1 MLSGKSFRA
10 EPGDALLDAALS
22 CGINLPHSCKTGRC
36 SSCKSKVVNGQTRP
50 LQSEVGL
57 SEAEK
62 SEGWVLSCVRAAC
75 SDIIIE
81 VEDLG
86 DVVIPA
92 CKTLP
97 CRICQIDRW
106 APDVVRVVLRLPPSA
121 DFDFLTGQYIDII
134 GPNGVRRS
142 YSIANARA
150 AGKTLEL
157 HIRAVANGAMS
168 EYWFSQAQVN
178 DLLRLHGPLG
188 TFFLRPLASMD
199 LVFLATGT
207 GIAPVKAMLESLLDM
222 PLEQRP
228 RSVAVFWGGRLLQ
241 DLYWDVQSIAAGQRY
256 IPVLSR
262 PQPSWTGEVGY
273 VQDVFLAQAPDLSNT
288 VVYACGSNAMIQN
301 AQGLLAQ
308 AGLPPSR
315 FYSDAFVCSS
325 A

>member
-1 MLSGKSFRA
+1 MR
-10 EPGDALLDAALS
+10 
-22 CGINLPHSCKTGRC
+22 T
-36 SSCKSKVVNGQTRP
+36 
-50 LQSEVGL
+50 
-57 SEAEK
+57 
-62 SEGWVLSCVRAAC
+62 AC
-75 SDIIIE
+75 SDLTLE
-81 VEDLG
+81 VKDLG
-86 DVVIPA
+86 DVVLPVS
-92 CKTLP
+92 KTWP
-97 CRICQIDRW
+97 CRISQIDRW
-106 APDVVRVVLRLPPSA
+106 APDVVRVILRLPPSA
-121 DFDFLTGQYIDII
+121 DFSFLAGQYIDII

-142 YSIANARA
+142 YSLANASA

-168 EYWFSQAQVN
+168 NYWFSQAQVN

-188 TFFLRPLASMD
+188 TFFLRPLVSMD

-241 DLYWDVQSIAAGQRY
+241 DLYWDVKSIAAGQRY

-273 VQDVFLAQAPDLSNT
+273 VQDVFLAHAPDLSNT

-315 FYSDAFVCSS
+315 YYSDAFVCSS